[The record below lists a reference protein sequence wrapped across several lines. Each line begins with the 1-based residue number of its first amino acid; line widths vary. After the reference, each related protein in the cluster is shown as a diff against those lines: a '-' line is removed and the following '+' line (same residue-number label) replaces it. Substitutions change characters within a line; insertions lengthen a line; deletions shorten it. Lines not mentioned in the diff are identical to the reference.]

1 MNTSSDDL
9 WTDTDDESFVRAT
22 QCMVDVAANSF
33 TSPVAVSRC
42 MAATSTPNMKSSL
55 CRRTFTLDCT
65 PTVARRVNTRSRH
78 AAAASSSLPGPLLSD
93 SSLSEELL
101 ATLAEPDDV
110 LDSQVKLTGDVETA
124 ERHSPVFSSITEKST
139 NTRTG
144 ICLFIARFASSE
156 LQ

>member
-1 MNTSSDDL
+1 
-9 WTDTDDESFVRAT
+9 
-22 QCMVDVAANSF
+22 
-33 TSPVAVSRC
+33 
-42 MAATSTPNMKSSL
+42 
-55 CRRTFTLDCT
+55 
-65 PTVARRVNTRSRH
+65 VNTRSRH

-110 LDSQVKLTGDVETA
+110 LDSQVKLKLTDDVETA

-144 ICLFIARFASSE
+144 ICLFIARFALSE